1 MASEWESCNSTKN
14 ILNQLVKTEFAKER
28 LTAEF
33 EEGVSYKQIGKWGY
47 KQNESSLQCL

>member
-33 EEGVSYKQIGKWGY
+33 EYASWTP
-47 KQNESSLQCL
+47 SSTYYI

>member
-28 LTAEF
+28 LTAELNMHLGLQAVHITF
-33 EEGVSYKQIGKWGY
+33 RTCLPRHM
-47 KQNESSLQCL
+47 QN